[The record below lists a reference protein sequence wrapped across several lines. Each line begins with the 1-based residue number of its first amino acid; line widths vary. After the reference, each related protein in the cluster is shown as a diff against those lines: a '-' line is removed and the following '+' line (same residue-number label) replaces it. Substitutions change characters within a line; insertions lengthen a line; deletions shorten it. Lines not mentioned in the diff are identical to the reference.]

1 MESIS
6 VTLLVYFFG
15 EFVYDLGKRIN
26 IMDLGVLMMVLTCLV
41 VPVAFYH
48 YYTIDFPLARIWVKY
63 MPISSD
69 EYFSFALPAVFAM
82 AIGLRIPLKKLQI
95 NKNPEIY
102 VSNVR
107 KYLEEKPNLGITLIG
122 TGLVFGFLD
131 FLAPA
136 NLAQV
141 FGLAAHLSFVGVFY
155 VIYSPSKQKPWVVTG
170 VLALT
175 LAQSLITGMFG
186 ELIYM
191 LACSLTLLFLG
202 SKIKFGAKLGYA
214 VLGLFFIVLLQS
226 VKADYRAKTWAR
238 ESTGSDPVY
247 FAQLIVKRIGDFDE
261 FVNPRNLFFT
271 SVRMNQGWLVAVT
284 MKRVPDKYPF
294 AYGETIGM
302 SVAATIV
309 PRFLWPDKPEA
320 GGAANLKRFWGYNLV
335 GYSMN
340 IGPLGEAYAN
350 FDKLGGVIFMF
361 FYGLFFNFM
370 LSSILK
376 FAERRPTIVLWLPF
390 LFYYAISAET
400 DLLTT
405 MGSLIK
411 GLMFTWFVYAVYR
424 IAFRLDL

>member
-1 MESIS
+1 MESVSIA
-6 VTLLVYFFG
+6 LLVYFFT

-69 EYFSFALPAVFAM
+69 DYFSFALPSVVAM
-82 AIGLRIPLKKLQI
+82 AIGLRIPLKKLRI

-102 VSNVR
+102 VNNVR

-170 VLALT
+170 VLTLT

-186 ELIYM
+186 DLIYM